1 MARQAGVSPAAAL
14 RQRAV
19 ARLFL
24 RGLTVE
30 EIIEQMTADSN
41 INAITGDPWSPEQVR
56 DDIRSMNRVWRR
68 EMTKDVHIHKTRQL
82 AELSELKRM
91 AWIKGEWAIV
101 LKCLQ
106 HESVILGTEAPKV
119 STITGPRGR
128 PVLDAASLIAA
139 FAKGHEEAGKTDGAD
154 ETGDDEPTSDQDVE
168 DGADP

>member
-1 MARQAGVSPAAAL
+1 MARQAGISPAAAL

-30 EIIEQMTADSN
+30 EIIEQMTADGN
-41 INAITGDPWSPEQVR
+41 INVAAGAAWSPEQVR
-56 DDIRSMNRVWRR
+56 DDIRALNRVWRR
-68 EMTKDVHIHKTRQL
+68 EMAKDVHAHKTRQL
-82 AELSELKRM
+82 AELAELKRM
-91 AWIKGEWAIV
+91 AWLRAEWGIV

-106 HESVILGTEAPKV
+106 HESAILGTEAPKV
-119 STITGPRGR
+119 STITGPKGR

-139 FAKGHEEAGKTDGAD
+139 FAKGHEEAGKTDEVDGAD
-154 ETGDDEPTSDQDVE
+154 GEPTSDQDVE